1 MAAPK
6 DAKVT
11 DKASDIAKN
20 IWLAGLGAYGKAFD
34 EAHERYEKVSKDTSR
49 LFDDLVAKGKKLEDV
64 TTDKLSSARSST
76 STSLEDRIAKVRHS
90 LGFGQPSAED
100 LARQIEQLND
110 KLDLIIETIGAKPK
124 AKSRTV
130 SKDEDAS

>member
-6 DAKVT
+6 DVKVT

-49 LFDDLVAKGKKLEDV
+49 MFDELVAKGKRLEG
-64 TTDKLSSARSST
+64 TTSDKLSNARSST

-90 LGFGQPSAED
+90 LGFGQPSAEE
-100 LARQIEQLND
+100 LARKIEELND

-124 AKSRTV
+124 TKSSAV
-130 SKDEDAS
+130 PKDQDA